1 MAETAAGLRRTDM
14 AGYILTGGKS
24 RRMHGQDKLF
34 LDYQGEAFCDHIRR
48 ALGSFPVVYL
58 SAAPDGQK
66 RYASLGLPVVADVLP
81 GLGPMGGIYSG
92 LLSCREPWLFVAACD
107 MPLIRRE
114 TVDRVTDAY
123 LEEGD
128 GDRVTV
134 VRSGDR
140 VHPLFGIYPRT
151 AVPLMEEMIRE
162 GNYRMRDFIARSEAR
177 VLSLEKDSPVGV
189 NINTEEEYQR
199 LR

>member
-66 RYASLGLPVVADVLP
+66 RYASLRLPVVADVLP

-134 VRSGDR
+134 VRSGSR
-140 VHPLFGIYPRT
+140 WSGPETGCT
-151 AVPLMEEMIRE
+151 
-162 GNYRMRDFIARSEAR
+162 
-177 VLSLEKDSPVGV
+177 LSLGSIPGPQSPLWK
-189 NINTEEEYQR
+189 R
-199 LR
+199 

>member
-128 GDRVTV
+128 GGPGHGGPVRRPGAPSLWDLSQDRSPPYGRDDPGGELPHEGLHRP
-134 VRSGDR
+134 VRGQG
-140 VHPLFGIYPRT
+140 PLPG
-151 AVPLMEEMIRE
+151 E
-162 GNYRMRDFIARSEAR
+162 GQ
-177 VLSLEKDSPVGV
+177 PGWG
-189 NINTEEEYQR
+189 
-199 LR
+199 